1 MPVVGED
8 RHHHASGEVVKRIN
22 YASFSRDV
30 VADDVLA
37 VGLGVPVAM
46 VWGTTQRERINRSLN
61 ERNWT

>member
-1 MPVVGED
+1 M
-8 RHHHASGEVVKRIN
+8 KRIN
-22 YASFSRDV
+22 VASSIRDI

-46 VWGTTQRERINRSLN
+46 VWGATQRERINRSLN